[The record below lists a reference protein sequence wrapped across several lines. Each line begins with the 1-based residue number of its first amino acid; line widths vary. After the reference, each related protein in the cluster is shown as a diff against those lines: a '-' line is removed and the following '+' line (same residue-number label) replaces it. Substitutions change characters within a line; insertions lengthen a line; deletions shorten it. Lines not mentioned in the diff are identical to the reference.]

1 MRLEKN
7 SGFSRILTRQLYDI
21 GAMSYL
27 SNYEEVSLSYSNL
40 GNCEMRFT
48 TVLRTAAQCS
58 ALSKKLR
65 SSRLLEKERFKKN
78 LAFNGIGN
86 SGNCDTSAALILAEL
101 RSIISCMKPS
111 KNCSMIILL
120 SFCCFYLQQSYER
133 TFNALMY
140 AVEEVANCK
149 GRPEMTFY

>member
-7 SGFSRILTRQLYDI
+7 SGFSRIRTRQLYDI

-58 ALSKKLR
+58 AKKQQIIG
-65 SSRLLEKERFKKN
+65 ERK
-78 LAFNGIGN
+78 
-86 SGNCDTSAALILAEL
+86 
-101 RSIISCMKPS
+101 
-111 KNCSMIILL
+111 
-120 SFCCFYLQQSYER
+120 
-133 TFNALMY
+133 
-140 AVEEVANCK
+140 V
-149 GRPEMTFY
+149 